1 MKKIIFSIVG
11 SMLISLCVVQAQQTD
26 TEGAA
31 SRSKTKQ
38 NKQKTEQSR
47 QNKPGDQDQ
56 KWQQQS
62 DRAQGQNAYANEGM
76 VVIDKNELP
85 ASLKQ
90 KLESEEYAGWD
101 KGTIYH
107 NTNTGEYVI
116 APKAYRF
123 DSKGNEMEMDDA
135 SQGYS
140 SRDRSGRYSEGQKS
154 DQNNQY
160 RTREGQQDN
169 QNNQYRTRDGQQQR
183 SSQQQTDQADNAGQQ
198 NNNANQQSDGQNRTG
213 GQYSRDQSSTGDQ
226 SSETT
231 QQTADQASRDQQQ
244 SQGYRSTDRS
254 QSGAQG
260 QPGQTSGNEYRTEDM
275 VEVQT
280 EQIPASLRR
289 TLRESQYKGWEEN
302 GTLYQDPSTNEYVLV
317 MDKTDDSSQARG
329 YRFDK
334 NGQLKEDDGSTQSKN
349 RQ

>member
-31 SRSKTKQ
+31 SKSKTKQ

-47 QNKPGDQDQ
+47 QNKAGDRSQDE

-90 KLESEEYAGWD
+90 KLESEEYAGWEN
-101 KGTIYH
+101 GTIYH

-116 APKAYRF
+116 APRAYRF
-123 DSKGNEMEMDDA
+123 DSKGNEMEMGDA

-140 SRDRSGRYSEGQKS
+140 SRDRAGQNSQS
-154 DQNNQY
+154 D
-160 RTREGQQDN
+160 
-169 QNNQYRTRDGQQQR
+169 QYRTRDGQQQR

-198 NNNANQQSDGQNRTG
+198 SDNANEQSGAQNR
-213 GQYSRDQSSTGDQ
+213 TGDQ
-226 SSETT
+226 SSANQST
-231 QQTADQASRDQQQ
+231 QGNQQSDRSTGDQQQ
-244 SQGYRSTDRS
+244 SQSYRSTDRS
-254 QSGAQG
+254 QSDAQG
-260 QPGQTSGNEYRTEDM
+260 QPGQTSGNQYRTEDM
-275 VEVQT
+275 VEVQA

-289 TLRESQYKGWEEN
+289 TLRESQYMGWEDK

-317 MDKTDDSSQARG
+317 MDKTDDSPQPRA

-334 NGQLKEDDGSTQSKN
+334 NGQLKEDDGSTQGEK
-349 RQ
+349 Q